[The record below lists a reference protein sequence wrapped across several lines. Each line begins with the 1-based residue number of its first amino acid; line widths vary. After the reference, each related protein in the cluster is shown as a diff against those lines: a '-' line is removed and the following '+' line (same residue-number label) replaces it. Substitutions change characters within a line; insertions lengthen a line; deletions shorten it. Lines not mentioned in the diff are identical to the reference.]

1 MIMKIVQSF
10 WSKPMLMND
19 NSDAIFRSNGGWTD
33 RIYFYM
39 SWALSCLKFKEI
51 YNEIELVTDINGKHL
66 LYDILELPYTNVVI
80 KLDDLNDYN
89 HNLWAL
95 GKLYAYKLQQE
106 PFIHVD
112 SDVFAWKKF
121 PEKVLSSELI
131 GQNYESNYRCNIE
144 YFNKI
149 KYLLDYIPT
158 EILQETRDT
167 GDIIQVNAGILGGNN
182 ISFFKDYVN
191 TAFEMVEKNSTL
203 FNKYPNNKGAFNMV
217 YEQFLFYCMA
227 KARKSKITVLLE
239 ENMINHSGLA
249 DFEQIPA
256 NKYYAHTLGTYKKF
270 FYIGRYIAERLFLEY
285 PEYYNRIVLLY
296 KKNYI

>member
-1 MIMKIVQSF
+1 M
-10 WSKPMLMND
+10 
-19 NSDAIFRSNGGWTD
+19 
-33 RIYFYM
+33 
-39 SWALSCLKFKEI
+39 
-51 YNEIELVTDINGKHL
+51 
-66 LYDILELPYTNVVI
+66 
-80 KLDDLNDYN
+80 
-89 HNLWAL
+89 
-95 GKLYAYKLQQE
+95 
-106 PFIHVD
+106 
-112 SDVFAWKKF
+112 FAWKKF

-167 GDIIQVNAGILGGNN
+167 EDIIQVNAGILGGNN

>member
-66 LYDILELPYTNVVI
+66 LYDILELPYTNVVT

-112 SDVFAWKKF
+112 SDVFAW
-121 PEKVLSSELI
+121 
-131 GQNYESNYRCNIE
+131 
-144 YFNKI
+144 
-149 KYLLDYIPT
+149 
-158 EILQETRDT
+158 
-167 GDIIQVNAGILGGNN
+167 
-182 ISFFKDYVN
+182 
-191 TAFEMVEKNSTL
+191 
-203 FNKYPNNKGAFNMV
+203 
-217 YEQFLFYCMA
+217 
-227 KARKSKITVLLE
+227 
-239 ENMINHSGLA
+239 
-249 DFEQIPA
+249 
-256 NKYYAHTLGTYKKF
+256 
-270 FYIGRYIAERLFLEY
+270 
-285 PEYYNRIVLLY
+285 
-296 KKNYI
+296 